1 MEYSLGHETRKSRNV
16 AWAVLLG
23 ASAFLGACVSSN
35 EDSGAYVDPAFK
47 DTPIDA
53 RVAGRTLSGSF
64 DQGKEWNTTLTA
76 PNGLQALGGVST
88 SVGVLKKQASMAGN
102 ADLGVEFKVNLD
114 DTGKGFATVY
124 SETQGILVY
133 TKDTAIVKWDDNA
146 RDTVK
151 DNERIISFKRVAAYT
166 SGKIETAEFTD
177 GDGDN
182 IVTAAPGNDNK
193 VKLVL
198 TVEDKGAV
206 EKTTLLVG
214 AGADANFDKEEDN
227 TILKAEWVKTKG
239 GVVTGTGAYLDA
251 DGDGIVTDN
260 SKTCLVIAKYSE
272 IEPKD
277 RPLIAKAD
285 FEAKVRI
292 LANKA
297 GDEPVTFSYSETTKL
312 KRTNKV
318 SIKNRAGGS
327 EIVKGDTMTVL
338 LETTVGDADDT
349 LKHAFVE
356 FVMNPGQ
363 DLKSDADDVCYAI
376 HIKSSKRFGF
386 EREAEFN
393 FVSDEPIP
401 HGAEPVSG
409 TFDGSATYANGRTAT
424 LSGSFSPAGFS
435 GKYTGPEGNTV
446 SVVYS
451 KNGDVVSN
459 P

>member
-1 MEYSLGHETRKSRNV
+1 MESSLVCKAGNPRRT
-16 AWAVLLG
+16 AWAALLG
-23 ASAFLGACVSSN
+23 ASCLLGACVTSN
-35 EDSGAYVDPAFK
+35 EDRGPDVDPAFK

-64 DQGKEWNTTLTA
+64 DQGKEWNTIFTA
-76 PNGLQALGGVST
+76 PKGLEALGGVST
-88 SVGVLKKQASMAGN
+88 SVGVLKKQASMAGD
-102 ADLGVEFKVNLD
+102 ADLGIEFKVILD
-114 DTGKGFATVY
+114 DTGKGYATVY
-124 SETQGILVY
+124 SETQGILVNI
-133 TKDTAIVKWDDNA
+133 KDTAIVKWDDNA

-151 DNERIISFKRVAAYT
+151 DNEHIISFKRVAT
-166 SGKIETAEFTD
+166 HVGGKVETAEFSD
-177 GDGDN
+177 GDGDKL
-182 IVTAAPGNDNK
+182 VTPVPGRDNRA
-193 VKLVL
+193 KLVL
-198 TVEDKGAV
+198 TVEDNGSV

-214 AGADANFDKEEDN
+214 AGPDADFDKEADN
-227 TILKAEWVKTKG
+227 TILEANWVKTKG
-239 GVVTGTGAYLDA
+239 GVVTGTGAYLDG

-260 SKTCLVIAKYSE
+260 SKNCIVIAKYSE

-277 RPLIAKAD
+277 RPLIARVD

-292 LANKA
+292 FANKA
-297 GDEPVTFSYSETTKL
+297 GDEPVSFSYSETTKF

-318 SIKNRAGGS
+318 TLANRAGGD
-327 EIVKGDTMTVL
+327 EIVKGDTMTVH

-349 LKHAFVE
+349 LKHASVE

-376 HIKSSKRFGF
+376 HIKTSKRFGF

-409 TFDGSATYANGRTAT
+409 KFDGKATYANGKTAT
-424 LSGSFSPAGFS
+424 LSGLFSPDGFS
-435 GKYTGPEGNTV
+435 AEYTGPEGNTV
-446 SVVYS
+446 SVVYN

>member
-1 MEYSLGHETRKSRNV
+1 MDALYVCRTRKM
-16 AWAVLLG
+16 AWAALLG
-23 ASAFLGACVSSN
+23 ASLFLGACVTSN
-35 EDSGAYVDPAFK
+35 DEGGASVDPAFK

-64 DQGKEWNTTLTA
+64 DQGREWNATFTA
-76 PNGLQALGGVST
+76 PSASGLEALGGVSAG
-88 SVGVLKKQASMAGN
+88 VGVLKKQASMAGK
-102 ADLGVEFKVNLD
+102 ADLGVELKVNLD
-114 DTGKGFATVY
+114 DTGKGYATVY
-124 SETQGILVY
+124 SETQGLLVD

-151 DNERIISFKRVAAYT
+151 DNERIISFKRVAEYAG
-166 SGKIETAEFTD
+166 GKIETAEFSD
-177 GDGDN
+177 GDGDKL
-182 IVTAAPGNDNK
+182 VTPVPGQNNK
-193 VKLVL
+193 VKLTL
-198 TVEDKGAV
+198 TVEEKGAA
-206 EKTTLLVG
+206 EKTTLLIG
-214 AGADANFDKEEDN
+214 AGPDADFDTEEDN
-227 TILKAEWVKTKG
+227 TVLEAGWVKTKG
-239 GVVTGTGAYLDA
+239 GVVTGTGAYQ
-251 DGDGIVTDN
+251 DGDGDGVIIDN
-260 SKTCLVIAKYSE
+260 SKTCIVIAKYSE

-277 RPLIAKAD
+277 RPLIARAD

-292 LANKA
+292 FANKA

-318 SIKNRAGGS
+318 TLTNRAGGN
-327 EIVKGDTMTVL
+327 EIVKGNTMTVH

-349 LKHAFVE
+349 LQHASVD

-363 DLKSDADDVCYAI
+363 DLKSDTDDVCYAI
-376 HIKSSKRFGF
+376 HIKTSKRFGF

-409 TFDGSATYANGRTAT
+409 SFDGKATYANGKTAT
-424 LSGSFSPAGFS
+424 LTGSFSTAGFS
-435 GKYTGPEGNTV
+435 AKYTGPEGNTV